1 MDNNPQNPATPA
13 PDSQPTPEAP
23 ELSAP
28 AEPQAP
34 SLAEPAPQ
42 TSDPTLAE
50 PALQTPKAHKKPLF
64 IALVAV
70 ILLLAGLAIFLVHD
84 HLENQRLDAES
95 VTLEENLTVE
105 FNHPA
110 KVSDFLAE
118 LQGELVEDFEINTER
133 LGDQE
138 ITFEYINI
146 KNRKRPSKFTI
157 EVIDATKPSIFG
169 GSAYTVY
176 TGYEGDLTNLML
188 SADDIDDN
196 PTREIRGDYDLDK
209 PGSYTLEYAITD
221 ASGNEAVKSFILN
234 VIDPPTTTSNE
245 PEPEPELMNISDII
259 KTHKTK
265 NTKIG
270 VDVSQW
276 QGDIDWAKA
285 KSDGVEFAML
295 RIGYQRGFGGEYI
308 LDPTFESNFKN
319 AKANNLPLGI
329 YFYSYADSPAEAQA
343 QADWILKTLDE
354 VARANGLDPS
364 LELGIAFDWE
374 SWVYFNGAGMSL
386 YTINKVAETFL
397 QTVQTAGYKPLLY
410 SSKNYLD
417 LIWQPETLAEK
428 LSKQLSASNGATS
441 SAAKS
446 TFDVWLAQ
454 YYDRVTYDGD
464 YQIWQMT
471 DSGAVAGIDGPVDVD
486 ILYLEED
493 E

>member
-1 MDNNPQNPATPA
+1 MDNNPQDTATPA
-13 PDSQPTPEAP
+13 PDNQQTSEAP
-23 ELSAP
+23 EPSAP

-34 SLAEPAPQ
+34 GLTEPASQ
-42 TSDPTLAE
+42 TSDPAPEEPEPQKLKTPTTSKTL
-50 PALQTPKAHKKPLF
+50 KKLLL
-64 IALVAV
+64 IALIAA
-70 ILLLAGLAIFLVHD
+70 ILLLAGLAIFLIHD

-118 LQGELVEDFEINTER
+118 LQGELVEDFDINTER

-169 GSAYTVY
+169 GSAYAVY

-308 LDPTFESNFKN
+308 LDPTFEANFKN

-329 YFYSYADSPAEAQA
+329 YFYSYADSLAEAQA

-354 VARANGLDPS
+354 VAHANGLDPS

-374 SWVYFNGAGMSL
+374 SWGYFNGAGMSL

-397 QTVQTAGYKPLLY
+397 RTVQAAGYKPLLY

-417 LIWQPETLAEK
+417 LIWQPENLSKK
-428 LSKQLSASNGATS
+428 LSD
-441 SAAKS
+441 SAAQS
-446 TFDVWLAQ
+446 ALDVWLAQ
-454 YYDRVTYDGD
+454 YYDHVTYDGD

-471 DSGAVAGIDGPVDVD
+471 DSGAVKGIDGPVDID

-493 E
+493 K